1 MQGGCRVRK
10 VPVVLPLLWK
20 GCCGGFLVGLALNGY
35 STRSLHQATFPRKG
49 LTVGSCSQQRKNQ
62 PVRIFW
68 MISKTCLILRFPGWF
83 LFRDLKPVILAVETS
98 QIIGVSPSLI
108 TIKHVLTMV
117 TPSMGYIP
125 ITYNQEDVSLHIW
138 ISRAHCCFFNF
149 LDFFYQELLCCIAIL

>member
-1 MQGGCRVRK
+1 MEGPR
-10 VPVVLPLLWK
+10 
-20 GCCGGFLVGLALNGY
+20 GGFIGGKWSESFSILKITTPNEA
-35 STRSLHQATFPRKG
+35 STKTTFPRKG
-49 LTVGSCSQQRKNQ
+49 LTVGSWSQQRKNQ

-83 LFRDLKPVILAVETS
+83 LFRDLKPVILGVETS

-138 ISRAHCCFFNF
+138 ISRAQCCFFNF
-149 LDFFYQELLCCIAIL
+149 LDFFYQELSCCIAIL